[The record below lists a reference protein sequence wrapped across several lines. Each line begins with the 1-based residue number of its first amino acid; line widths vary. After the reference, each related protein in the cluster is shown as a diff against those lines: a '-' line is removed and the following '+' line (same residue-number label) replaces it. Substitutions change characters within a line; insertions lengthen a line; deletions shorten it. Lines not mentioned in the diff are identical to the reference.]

1 MGGTHQPFLYE
12 AERSS
17 SSFPEKTFDPKS
29 VTRASWQPKPVKPKQ
44 EGPLVQVNR
53 HPDAH
58 EVIGG
63 QRKPVQTM
71 SSTRKAW
78 IKAIRVVQLLV
89 RTLEFI
95 GAAGI
100 LVLVILI
107 TGMPGITTWVLRITA
122 GFVIAHSAYG
132 IYHHSKPA
140 GYRTPASSGA
150 YQVFAAF
157 SDLSVLP
164 LYAYGAMSAKN
175 NSAEWT
181 TLLTDQSVVSY
192 LITSFYYTL
201 IGSGGLH
208 GLSLVISFWLALQFR
223 KIAQMPP
230 DMNPLEDRYTTRS
243 KKRQAKQLKEIQKQ
257 QHARNKS
264 SIATADTFES
274 LYSLDNDK
282 GLLSRPPSVPF
293 LHTRTGSQASI
304 SSRDP
309 RLALP
314 SQNSPSSNS
323 ARSSLANLKRSSMVN
338 TPNSGRGAYAE
349 IPLNEGGYSNSPAS
363 RMSYHSGYS
372 GRPSSR
378 PQSGTPNS
386 SNSPAGLGISDSA
399 NGGRPGKFT
408 ETWQATDSMVNRTQ
422 QRNQALNTMVLNAS
436 GKRRNYEVVSQAYE
450 FPDSDGEVSDT
461 DTVHRHEI
469 DDDENARYDDYNYD
483 DDNDPN
489 HPNPLRS
496 NPAPQRT
503 KTPFHRPGQSR
514 DNNGRPSSVAP
525 SMTSSVHTST
535 TYNGNVLGE
544 VPINDR
550 RVSGG
555 YTLDI
560 ADAMGSN
567 IAKGGQN
574 SPSKDKGRGLTNG
587 KISPRE
593 SQQQGSNGKPSRT
606 PTKRWTWAPRSRQ
619 SSVQKEDD
627 FYSKPYGQLKSAT
640 PPIIVGEE
648 LSAGSPS
655 GARQVSSGN
664 DYDLGSDRYLYY
676 GDNNGGATNTF
687 SRRNVSG
694 KIAEEGRAYSRY
706 STLNN

>member
-1 MGGTHQPFLYE
+1 M
-12 AERSS
+12 A
-17 SSFPEKTFDPKS
+17 
-29 VTRASWQPKPVKPKQ
+29 
-44 EGPLVQVNR
+44 
-53 HPDAH
+53 AH
-58 EVIGG
+58 
-63 QRKPVQTM
+63 
-71 SSTRKAW
+71 
-78 IKAIRVVQLLV
+78 
-89 RTLEFI
+89 
-95 GAAGI
+95 
-100 LVLVILI
+100 
-107 TGMPGITTWVLRITA
+107 
-122 GFVIAHSAYG
+122 
-132 IYHHSKPA
+132 
-140 GYRTPASSGA
+140 
-150 YQVFAAF
+150 
-157 SDLSVLP
+157 
-164 LYAYGAMSAKN
+164 N
-175 NSAEWT
+175 NSADWT
-181 TLLTDQSVVSY
+181 TLLTDQSVVPY

-208 GLSLVISFWLALQFR
+208 GFSLVVSFWLALKFR
-223 KIAQMPP
+223 QIAQMPP

-243 KKRQAKQLKEIQKQ
+243 KKRQQKQLKEEQKR

-304 SSRDP
+304 QSRDP
-309 RLALP
+309 RLTLP

-349 IPLNEGGYSNSPAS
+349 IPLNDGGYSNSPAS
-363 RMSYHSGYS
+363 RLSYHS

-378 PQSGTPNS
+378 PNSGTPNS

-399 NGGRPGKFT
+399 NGGHPGKFT

-436 GKRRNYEVVSQAYE
+436 GKRRNYEVVSQAYDFRE
-450 FPDSDGEVSDT
+450 SDGEASDT
-461 DTVHRHEI
+461 DTVHRHAI
-469 DDDENARYDDYNYD
+469 DDDDNDENGRYDDYNYD
-483 DDNDPN
+483 DVNDPN

-496 NPAPQRT
+496 NPMPQRT

-514 DNNGRPSSVAP
+514 DKNNRPTSVAP

-555 YTLDI
+555 YTVDI
-560 ADAMGSN
+560 ADAMGTS
-567 IAKGGQN
+567 IAKADSN
-574 SPSKDKGRGLTNG
+574 SPSKNTGRGLTNG
-587 KISPRE
+587 KLSPQE
-593 SQQQGSNGKPSRT
+593 PQQMSGSKISRT

-640 PPIIVGEE
+640 PPIIVGED
-648 LSAGSPS
+648 LPAGSP
-655 GARQVSSGN
+655 GTRQVSSGN

-676 GDNNGGATNTF
+676 GDNNGAVSNTF
-687 SRRNVSG
+687 GRRNVSG

>member
-1 MGGTHQPFLYE
+1 MGGTQQPFLYE
-12 AERSS
+12 ADRNSS
-17 SSFPEKTFDPKS
+17 TFPEKTFDPKA
-29 VTRASWQPKPVKPKQ
+29 VTRASWQAKPVKPKQ
-44 EGPLVQVNR
+44 EGPLVQINR

-63 QRKPVQTM
+63 QRKPVKMM
-71 SSTRKAW
+71 SSTTKAW

-89 RTLEFI
+89 RVLQFV
-95 GAAGI
+95 GATGI

-107 TGMPGITTWVLRITA
+107 TGVPGLTTWVLRITA
-122 GFVIAHSAYG
+122 GFVIVHTAYA
-132 IYHHSKPA
+132 IYHLSKPA

-157 SDLSVLP
+157 SDLCVLP
-164 LYAYGAMSAKN
+164 LYAYGAMAARN
-175 NSAEWT
+175 NSQSWT
-181 TLLTDQSVVSY
+181 TLLTNQDLVPY
-192 LITSFYYTL
+192 LIAAFYYTL
-201 IGSGGLH
+201 LGSGSSH
-208 GLSLVISFWLALQFR
+208 GFTLVVSFWLAVKFR
-223 KIAQMPP
+223 QIAQMPP
-230 DMNPLEDRYTTRS
+230 DMNPLEDRYTSRS
-243 KKRQAKQLKEIQKQ
+243 KKRQQKDLKEQQKQ

-293 LHTRTGSQASI
+293 LHTRTGSQTSI
-304 SSRDP
+304 QSRDP
-309 RLALP
+309 RLTLP
-314 SQNSPSSNS
+314 SQNSPASS
-323 ARSSLANLKRSSMVN
+323 ARNSLANLKRSSVVS

-349 IPLNEGGYSNSPAS
+349 IPLNDGGYANSPSS
-363 RMSYHSGYS
+363 RLSYHS

-378 PQSGTPNS
+378 PNSGTPS
-386 SNSPAGLGISDSA
+386 SNSPAGLGISEGA
-399 NGGRPGKFT
+399 NGTRSGKFT
-408 ETWQATDSMVNRTQ
+408 ETWNTTDSMVNRTQ

-436 GKRRNYEVVSQAYE
+436 GKRRNYEVVSQAYD
-450 FPDSDGEVSDT
+450 FRDSDDDASDT
-461 DTVHRHEI
+461 ETVRRHPGAL
-469 DDDENARYDDYNYD
+469 DDDENGRYDDYDYD
-483 DDNDPN
+483 HDPN
-489 HPNPLRS
+489 HPNPLAS
-496 NPAPQRT
+496 NPLQRT

-514 DNNGRPSSVAP
+514 DNNRPMSVAP

-535 TYNGNVLGE
+535 TYSNNVLGE

-560 ADAMGSN
+560 TYAGHSTP
-567 IAKGGQN
+567 AKN
-574 SPSKDKGRGLTNG
+574 SGRGLTKSNL
-587 KISPRE
+587 SPPP
-593 SQQQGSNGKPSRT
+593 SQPKSGSKVSRT

-619 SSVQKEDD
+619 SSVQNEDE

-640 PPIIVGEE
+640 PPIMVGED
-648 LSAGSPS
+648 LSGSPS

-676 GDNNGGATNTF
+676 GDNGGVSNTF
-687 SRRNVSG
+687 GRRNVSG

>member
-1 MGGTHQPFLYE
+1 MGGHQPFLYD
-12 AERSS
+12 AEHSS
-17 SSFPEKTFDPKS
+17 SSLPEKPFDPKA
-29 VTRASWQPKPVKPKQ
+29 VTRASWQAKPVKPKQ
-44 EGPLVQVNR
+44 EGPLVQLNR

-63 QRKPVQTM
+63 QRKPVKTM
-71 SSTRKAW
+71 SSTTKAW
-78 IKAIRVVQLLV
+78 IKAIRVVQLLI
-89 RTLEFI
+89 RALQFL
-95 GAAGI
+95 GATAI

-107 TGMPGITTWVLRITA
+107 TGVPGITTWVLRITA

-132 IYHHSKPA
+132 VYHHSKPA

-175 NSAEWT
+175 NSAGWT
-181 TLLTDQSVVSY
+181 TLLTDQTYVPY
-192 LITSFYYTL
+192 LVTSFYYTL

-208 GLSLVISFWLALQFR
+208 GLSLVVSFWLALKFR
-223 KIAQMPP
+223 QIAQMPP

-243 KKRQAKQLKEIQKQ
+243 KKRQQKQLKDMQKQ

-274 LYSLDNDK
+274 LSSLDNDK

-293 LHTRTGSQASI
+293 LHTRTGSQATI
-304 SSRDP
+304 SSSDP
-309 RLALP
+309 RLTLP

-338 TPNSGRGAYAE
+338 TPNSGRGSYAE
-349 IPLNEGGYSNSPAS
+349 VPLNDGGYANSPSS
-363 RMSYHSGYS
+363 RLSYHS

-386 SNSPAGLGISDSA
+386 SNSPAGLGITDGA
-399 NGGRPGKFT
+399 NGGGRPGKFT

-422 QRNQALNTMVLNAS
+422 QRNAALNTMVLNAS
-436 GKRRNYEVVSQAYE
+436 GKRRNYEVVSQAYD
-450 FPDSDGEVSDT
+450 FHDSEGEVSDT
-461 DTVHRHEI
+461 DTVHRHDI
-469 DDDENARYDDYNYD
+469 DDDDDENAPYNHYSYDDGGDYNR
-483 DDNDPN
+483 
-489 HPNPLRS
+489 PNPLRS
-496 NPAPQRT
+496 NPTLPRT
-503 KTPFHRPGQSR
+503 KTPFRQERPAST
-514 DNNGRPSSVAP
+514 VP

-555 YTLDI
+555 YTVDI
-560 ADAMGSN
+560 ADAMKSS
-567 IAKGGQN
+567 IAKDGN
-574 SPSKDKGRGLTNG
+574 SSPTKDIGRGLTKG
-587 KISPRE
+587 KLSPQE
-593 SQQQGSNGKPSRT
+593 TQQKSDSKVSRT

-640 PPIIVGEE
+640 PPIMVGKD
-648 LSAGSPS
+648 LAAGSPS
-655 GARQVSSGN
+655 GTRQVSSGN

-676 GDNNGGATNTF
+676 GDNNAGVANTF

-694 KIAEEGRAYSRY
+694 KIAEEGRAFNRY
-706 STLNN
+706 STYNN

>member
-1 MGGTHQPFLYE
+1 
-12 AERSS
+12 
-17 SSFPEKTFDPKS
+17 
-29 VTRASWQPKPVKPKQ
+29 
-44 EGPLVQVNR
+44 
-53 HPDAH
+53 
-58 EVIGG
+58 
-63 QRKPVQTM
+63 
-71 SSTRKAW
+71 
-78 IKAIRVVQLLV
+78 
-89 RTLEFI
+89 
-95 GAAGI
+95 
-100 LVLVILI
+100 
-107 TGMPGITTWVLRITA
+107 
-122 GFVIAHSAYG
+122 
-132 IYHHSKPA
+132 
-140 GYRTPASSGA
+140 
-150 YQVFAAF
+150 
-157 SDLSVLP
+157 
-164 LYAYGAMSAKN
+164 MSAKN
-175 NSAEWT
+175 NSADWT
-181 TLLTDQSVVSY
+181 TLLNDQTVVPY

-201 IGSGGLH
+201 IGSGGTH
-208 GLSLVISFWLALQFR
+208 GLSLVISFWLAVQFR

-243 KKRQAKQLKEIQKQ
+243 KKKQAKQLKEMQKQ

-309 RLALP
+309 RLTLP

-338 TPNSGRGAYAE
+338 TPNSGRGNYAE
-349 IPLNEGGYSNSPAS
+349 IPLNDGGYSNSPAS
-363 RMSYHSGYS
+363 RMSYHSG
-372 GRPSSR
+372 RPTSHHSSR

-399 NGGRPGKFT
+399 NGNRPGKFT
-408 ETWQATDSMVNRTQ
+408 GTWQASESMVNRTQ

-450 FPDSDGEVSDT
+450 FAESDGEVSDT
-461 DTVHRHEI
+461 DTVHRHDV

-483 DDNDPN
+483 DDNDPH

-496 NPAPQRT
+496 NPTPART

-514 DNNGRPSSVAP
+514 DNNGRPLSVAP

-535 TYNGNVLGE
+535 TYNPNVLGE

-555 YTLDI
+555 HTLDI
-560 ADAMGSN
+560 ADAMDSS
-567 IAKGGQN
+567 IATKGGQN
-574 SPSKDKGRGLTNG
+574 SPSKNKGRGLTDG
-587 KISPRE
+587 KISQRE
-593 SQQQGSNGKPSRT
+593 TQQQQQDSNGKPSRT

-619 SSVQKEDD
+619 SSVQQEDD
-627 FYSKPYGQLKSAT
+627 FYSKPYGQLTSAT

-676 GDNNGGATNTF
+676 GDNNTGGATNTF